1 MFPFDRIELRGLV
14 ITTIIGTLPHER
26 TLAQPLQIDLSL
38 FVNLRQAGQSDDL
51 GDTVHYGEVTERV
64 AQVVRGA
71 QDRLLER
78 LAERVAESVLAIPRV
93 EAVEV
98 TVAKLRPPVP
108 EQLHSTAVHIL
119 RHRRDY
125 PVQAPPKSLSS

>member
-64 AQVVRGA
+64 AQVVRSA

-93 EAVEV
+93 QAVEV

-108 EQLHSTAVHIL
+108 EQLHSTAVRIL
-119 RHRRDY
+119 RHRHDY
-125 PVQAPPKSLSS
+125 PVQAPPEPLSP

>member
-1 MFPFDRIELRGLV
+1 
-14 ITTIIGTLPHER
+14 
-26 TLAQPLQIDLSL
+26 
-38 FVNLRQAGQSDDL
+38 
-51 GDTVHYGEVTERV
+51 
-64 AQVVRGA
+64 VRGA

-78 LAERVAESVLAIPRV
+78 LAERVAESVLAMPRV

>member
-78 LAERVAESVLAIPRV
+78 LAERVAESVLAMPRV

-119 RHRRDY
+119 RHRHDY
-125 PVQAPPKSLSS
+125 PIQSPPEPLSP

>member
-78 LAERVAESVLAIPRV
+78 LAERVAESVLAMPRV

-125 PVQAPPKSLSS
+125 PIQAPPKSLSS

>member
-78 LAERVAESVLAIPRV
+78 LAERVAESVLAMPRV

-108 EQLHSTAVHIL
+108 EQLHSTAVRIL

>member
-78 LAERVAESVLAIPRV
+78 LAARMAESVLAMPRV

-98 TVAKLRPPVP
+98 TVADRGRWRP
-108 EQLHSTAVHIL
+108 AA
-119 RHRRDY
+119 RCGRGW
-125 PVQAPPKSLSS
+125 

>member
-14 ITTIIGTLPHER
+14 ITTTIGVLEQER
-26 TLAQPLQIDLSL
+26 AIAQPLQLDLSL
-38 FVNLRQAGQSDDL
+38 LVNLRQAGQSDDL

-64 AQVVRGA
+64 AQVVRSA

-93 EAVEV
+93 QAVEV

-108 EQLHSTAVHIL
+108 EQLHSTAVRIL
-119 RHRRDY
+119 RHRHDY
-125 PVQAPPKSLSS
+125 PVQLPPESLSP